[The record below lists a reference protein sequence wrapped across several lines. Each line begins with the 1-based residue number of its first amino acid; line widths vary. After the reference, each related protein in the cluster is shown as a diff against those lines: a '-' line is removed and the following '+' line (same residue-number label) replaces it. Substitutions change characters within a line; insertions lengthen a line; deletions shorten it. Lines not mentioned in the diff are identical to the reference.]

1 MLDLN
6 GSASCSRNL
15 RTMTIGASPARMIT
29 PRGNFARP
37 RCVERGALLTGERN
51 MDELTEALAIANK
64 VLDEPYCD
72 PDDDLRVVAR
82 QLGRLYERFNQTVG
96 ESNRYRTALLELY
109 PGLVLD
115 RRYADADDDIDALN

>member
-1 MLDLN
+1 
-6 GSASCSRNL
+6 
-15 RTMTIGASPARMIT
+15 
-29 PRGNFARP
+29 
-37 RCVERGALLTGERN
+37 
-51 MDELTEALAIANK
+51 MDELTEALAIASK

-72 PDDDLRVVAR
+72 PDDDLRIVAR

-115 RRYADADDDIDALN
+115 RRYADADDDIDALNSRVETIGAALYPDASQASES